1 MRVLIPGVLLSYT
14 GAAEIEAEGNTLNE
28 VFADLDARYPGLR
41 FRVIDE
47 QERFRPNMRCFVNGT
62 QTFDLTHALTGQDEV
77 MLIQAL
83 RGG

>member
-14 GAAEIEAEGNTLNE
+14 GADEVEAEGDTLAE
-28 VFADLDARYPGLR
+28 LFADLDARYPGLR

-47 QERFRPNMRCFVNGT
+47 QEHFRPNMRCFVNGS
-62 QTFDLTHALTGQDEV
+62 QTFDLSHELAEQDEV

>member
-1 MRVLIPGVLLSYT
+1 MKVLIPGVLLSYT
-14 GAAEIEAEGNTLNE
+14 GAAEIEAEGSNLTEL
-28 VFADLDARYPGLR
+28 FADLDARYPGLR

-47 QERFRPNMRCFVNGT
+47 QIRFRPNMRCFVNGR
-62 QTFDLTHALTGQDEV
+62 QTFDLSHRLSEQDEV